1 MAGWCEFCKS
11 HSCHDIAQWWGE
23 DDDSEKENENCDLHG
38 GGNSKVKACAC
49 CNSFFID
56 KSHVNQATLCTFK
69 KYSLRWLKTPKVKHK
84 SLRLLANHGITIIIA
99 NTKILLRIVTGEA
112 ACMSESRVQANL
124 SMEWPMGIYTHRQ
137 FPTMQVLTF
146 TFITWGVLGVCWAKK
161 LDAL

>member
-1 MAGWCEFCKS
+1 M
-11 HSCHDIAQWWGE
+11 
-23 DDDSEKENENCDLHG
+23 
-38 GGNSKVKACAC
+38 KACAC

-112 ACMSESRVQANL
+112 ACMSESRLICQWNGPWEFTRTDNSPPCKCLLLL
-124 SMEWPMGIYTHRQ
+124 SFLQRCHLLNMEITRSIFEGFDRQ
-137 FPTMQVLTF
+137 KDRFGSYRIKVKMWKVSSSPSFYSL
-146 TFITWGVLGVCWAKK
+146 LG
-161 LDAL
+161 